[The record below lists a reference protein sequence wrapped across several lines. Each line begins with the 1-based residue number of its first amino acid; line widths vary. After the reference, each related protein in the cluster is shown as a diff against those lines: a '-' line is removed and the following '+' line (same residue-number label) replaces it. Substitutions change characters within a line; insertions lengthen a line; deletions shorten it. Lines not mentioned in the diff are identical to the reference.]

1 MTPNPEMTLE
11 RAKEVLTKGASFT
24 LEKDKPYKITDIIS
38 LHEQKNGEFWF
49 AKGFLSGHAAGVKES
64 QALVKELVEG
74 YELILK
80 SNCCPPKSHHG
91 NTCPRWIAEEAL
103 ESARRMS

>member
-1 MTPNPEMTLE
+1 MTPEPEMTVE
-11 RAKEVLTKGASFT
+11 SAKKIIDSFPPEFNS
-24 LEKDKPYKITDIIS
+24 LALPRYYYKA
-38 LHEQKNGEFWF
+38 Q
-49 AKGFLSGHAAGVKES
+49 GFLSGHAAGVKES